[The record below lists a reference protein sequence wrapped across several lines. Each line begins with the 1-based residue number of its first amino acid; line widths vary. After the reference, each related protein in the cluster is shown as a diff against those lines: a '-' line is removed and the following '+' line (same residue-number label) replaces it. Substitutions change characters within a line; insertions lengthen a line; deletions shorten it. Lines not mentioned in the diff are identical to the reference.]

1 MKSWAMDIE
10 IAAKKEG
17 IEIGI
22 EKGTEKGIERGIE
35 NSLRDRTQ
43 RNMRKGNTLDEAM
56 EILELTENEK
66 NFVQSKLKKSDEY
79 S

>member
-17 IEIGI
+17 FEKGIAKGI
-22 EKGTEKGIERGIE
+22 EKKLLDMTKRIMNAKG
-35 NSLRDRTQ
+35 
-43 RNMRKGNTLDEAM
+43 KTLDEAM
-56 EILELTENEK
+56 VLLELTEDEK
-66 NFVQSKLKKSDEY
+66 KFVRLHLTESDEA

>member
-22 EKGTEKGIERGIE
+22 EIGIEK
-35 NSLRDRTQ
+35 SLLDMTQ
-43 RNMRKGNTLDEAM
+43 RIMRKGNTLDEAM

-66 NFVQSKLKKSDEY
+66 NFVRDNINK
-79 S
+79 

>member
-1 MKSWAMDIE
+1 MEGAMKSWAMDIE

-22 EKGTEKGIERGIE
+22 EKGIEKGM
-35 NSLRDRTQ
+35 LDMTQ
-43 RNMRKGNTLDEAM
+43 RIMKKGKTLDEAM

-66 NFVQSKLKKSDEY
+66 NFVRDNINK
-79 S
+79 

>member
-1 MKSWAMDIE
+1 MKSWAMAIE

-22 EKGTEKGIERGIE
+22 VKGIEKGMEKGIEKGIE
-35 NSLRDRTQ
+35 KSLLDMTQ
-43 RNMRKGNTLDEAM
+43 RIMKKGNTLDEAM

-66 NFVQSKLKKSDEY
+66 NFVRDNINK
-79 S
+79 

>member
-22 EKGTEKGIERGIE
+22 EKGIEKGM
-35 NSLRDRTQ
+35 LDMTQ
-43 RNMRKGNTLDEAM
+43 RIMKKGNTLDEAM

-66 NFVQSKLKKSDEY
+66 NFVRYNINK
-79 S
+79 